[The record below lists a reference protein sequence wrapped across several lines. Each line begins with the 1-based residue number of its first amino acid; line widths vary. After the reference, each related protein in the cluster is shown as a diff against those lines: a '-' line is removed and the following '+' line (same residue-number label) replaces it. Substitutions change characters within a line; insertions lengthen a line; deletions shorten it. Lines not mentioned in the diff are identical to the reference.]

1 MVVHDFVMRMS
12 WWFMCL
18 HIMVVHLST
27 CHHVFT
33 CHGGS
38 CVDMYGGS
46 CFSCFFNMSWW
57 FMFFQHV
64 MVVHVF
70 LHVMFLHV
78 MVVHVFYMSW
88 WFMSSYICLGGQG
101 FGWMGE

>member
-46 CFSCFFNMSWW
+46 CFSCFFNMS
-57 FMFFQHV
+57 
-64 MVVHVF
+64 
-70 LHVMFLHV
+70 
-78 MVVHVFYMSW
+78 
-88 WFMSSYICLGGQG
+88 
-101 FGWMGE
+101 